1 MANIRKMEL
10 DTSALWS
17 WTIPL
22 WGLFVLVLFL
32 GGVLRA
38 PVILQGL
45 PDQVGGAIKKHV
57 RWAPGTR

>member
-1 MANIRKMEL
+1 MEL

-45 PDQVGGAIKKHV
+45 PDQTGGVFKKHV
-57 RWAPGTR
+57 RWSPASYQ

>member
-1 MANIRKMEL
+1 MEL

-38 PVILQGL
+38 PVILQAL
-45 PDQVGGAIKKHV
+45 PDHVGGAIKRV
-57 RWAPGTR
+57 RWAPGTRFQ

>member
-1 MANIRKMEL
+1 MEL

-38 PVILQGL
+38 PVILQAL
-45 PDQVGGAIKKHV
+45 PDHVGGASKRV
-57 RWAPGTR
+57 RWAPGTRLT

>member
-1 MANIRKMEL
+1 MEL

-45 PDQVGGAIKKHV
+45 PNHVGGAIKKHV